1 MIRQFSVIPLLL
13 LATACAGS
21 PPQSLV
27 DARAAYQRAS
37 QGQAAQL
44 TPAQLHVAATS
55 LSVAEQTYEDEGD
68 SANARDRA
76 YVAQRKAELAE
87 VQAAIAAQDQRTALA
102 AKQIEAAKA
111 RNQLATERE
120 LNSTRA
126 QLAGERNAVASTQAE
141 LQGERQRRQ
150 DAERRAADAI
160 NQLAGVASIKQETRG
175 TVITLSGA
183 VIFASGK
190 ADLLPAARNKLE
202 QVATALK
209 QSEPETEFVVEGYT
223 DSRGSA
229 ALNEELSTRRAAT
242 VRDYLVSQG
251 VPAAR
256 ITSKGLGP
264 SNPVADN
271 ATAEGRANN
280 RRVEIIVQ
288 TAENRSSQA
297 AQTGSSPSRS
307 ANPGTTGS
315 STQGSGTSSGSSTQG
330 SSTGSGSNTQGSGT
344 SSGSSGTRGSSTGSG
359 SSTQGSS
366 TGSGSSTRGSG
377 SPGGNSQS
385 NGGSGSNRPNPAQ
398 PGSAR

>member
-1 MIRQFSVIPLLL
+1 MIKHIAPISFLLL
-13 LATACAGS
+13 GACAGAA
-21 PPQSLV
+21 PQSLV

-37 QGQAAQL
+37 QGPAAQL
-44 TPAQLHVAATS
+44 TPAQLHVAGTS
-55 LSVAEQTYEDEGD
+55 LAVAEKTYDDEGD
-68 SANARDRA
+68 SPNARDRA

-87 VQAAIAAQDQRTALA
+87 VQATIAANEQRIALA
-102 AKQIEAAKA
+102 ARQLAAAKA
-111 RNQLATERE
+111 QNQLATQQE

-141 LQGERQRRQ
+141 LQSERQRRQ

-160 NQLAGVASIKQETRG
+160 SQLAGIASIRQDPRG

-190 ADLLPAARNKLE
+190 ADLLPAARAKLD

-209 QSEPETEFVVEGYT
+209 QGEPDTQFVVEGYT
-223 DSRGSA
+223 DSRGGQ

-251 VPAAR
+251 LPADR

-288 TAENRSSQA
+288 NPQARASQPAPGATPSTTAPGA
-297 AQTGSSPSRS
+297 TPS
-307 ANPGTTGS
+307 TT
-315 STQGSGTSSGSSTQG
+315 
-330 SSTGSGSNTQGSGT
+330 
-344 SSGSSGTRGSSTGSG
+344 
-359 SSTQGSS
+359 
-366 TGSGSSTRGSG
+366 
-377 SPGGNSQS
+377 P
-385 NGGSGSNRPNPAQ
+385 RP
-398 PGSAR
+398 